1 MSGGLEFASYT
12 DEISNYFEEDKEIVL
27 YHSKEEMI
35 DKAKFYLDKKN
46 ERLVSSMKNAARLR
60 AEKEHTWTRRFNVVF
75 NYCRR

>member
-1 MSGGLEFASYT
+1 
-12 DEISNYFEEDKEIVL
+12 
-27 YHSKEEMI
+27 MI